1 MKRPFLVL
9 CVGSAVVLLGL
20 IIFRVLTKKAPA
32 PSQQQAA
39 QAIQVVVDS
48 FSKVKTQPLSL
59 RQFSEVVEQRGASNL
74 NSLSAVERRKLL
86 ACITQFYACY
96 SSGDFEEFKKFRMRP
111 PFKVGER
118 LAAAAK
124 ETASQKG
131 VELRSDE
138 DVLRFAWNQWS
149 GTNRIGG
156 VSQESITLSSA
167 QRSDLG
173 IPLRQPSG
181 GKFPGSG
188 ASCWEGALTYQPS
201 PDELLKKDGALRY
214 FTLEVSVRFNTYEY
228 GPATPLLLM
237 GYWDSTREDWMP
249 LCLCTV
255 FQVHNYDT
263 IF

>member
-1 MKRPFLVL
+1 MKRLFLAF
-9 CVGSAVVLLGL
+9 CVGSTLVLVGL
-20 IIFRVLTKKAPA
+20 IILRVLTKKEPA
-32 PSQQQAA
+32 PSQQQIA
-39 QAIQVVVDS
+39 QATQIADS
-48 FSKVKTQPLSL
+48 FSKIKTQPLNL
-59 RQFSEVVEQRGASNL
+59 EQFNAVVEQRGATNL
-74 NSLSAVERRKLL
+74 NSLSVEERRKLL
-86 ACITQFYACY
+86 ACISQFYACY
-96 SSGDFEEFKKFRMRP
+96 YSGDFEEFKKFRIRP
-111 PFKVGER
+111 PFKVGEP

-124 ETASQKG
+124 KAASQKG

-156 VSQESITLSSA
+156 VSQESITLSSV
-167 QRSDLG
+167 QRSDFGLS
-173 IPLRQPSG
+173 LRQPSA
-181 GKFPGSG
+181 GKFPGLG

-201 PDELLKKDGALRY
+201 PDELLKKEGALRY

-237 GYWDSTREDWMP
+237 GYWDPTREDWMP

-255 FQVHNYDT
+255 FHVGNYDT

>member
-1 MKRPFLVL
+1 MKRFILVL
-9 CVGSAVVLLGL
+9 CVGSTLVLVGL
-20 IIFRVLTKKAPA
+20 IILRVLTTKGPA
-32 PSQQQAA
+32 PSQQQVA
-39 QAIQVVVDS
+39 QAKQVVDS
-48 FSKVKTQPLSL
+48 FSKVKTQPLNL
-59 RQFSEVVEQRGASNL
+59 EQFNEVVERRGASNL
-74 NSLSAVERRKLL
+74 SSLSADERRKLL
-86 ACITQFYACY
+86 ACISQFYACY

-124 ETASQKG
+124 KTASQKG
-131 VELRSDE
+131 VELKSNE

-156 VSQESITLSSA
+156 VSEGGITLSSV

-173 IPLRQPSG
+173 LSLRQPST

-188 ASCWEGALTYQPS
+188 ASCWEGALTYQPP
-201 PDELLKKDGALRY
+201 PDELLKKEGALRY

-237 GYWDSTREDWMP
+237 GYWDPTREDWMP

-255 FQVHNYDT
+255 FHVRNYDT